1 MSVDRPMPNESLALP
16 ELLAGLSD
24 AADYDAALAAVM
36 ATESGRR
43 FLTEFANRNRNAD
56 TTLVVGAIAKVE
68 AAIRGEAAPLPTAA
82 KSMSTSVGAG
92 ELIEIAAA
100 LDRIATAI
108 AVGAPRALRIA
119 AAVERIQDIAF
130 VLHERPVEAT
140 LRDTLDAAVRELAVA
155 AASSDATVDTADLV
169 RALASRVREMIDA
182 RMSPEPPAE
191 SFTVSPDDGAD
202 LAQAVAAFAATLP
215 ALAEVADVPAE
226 APGDVAVAPLA
237 DESEAIPP
245 PQHQDISTAFPAE
258 PTPTNAVAEPIEV
271 VPLAEVDVAPVE
283 AAAPPPQAEPE
294 ILDSASILSQA
305 FADDHFAGAPVA
317 AEAAVTDVHQIEPT
331 TRDEP
336 PHQELPNQELPNQ
349 ELPSQEL
356 PNQEQSAQELPP
368 QEPPGE
374 AALPVQEAVAAP
386 VVADPEEDPADLF
399 APEPVLP
406 PAEPAVEAVTPVA
419 AEPPLSEP
427 QSVVPPPPPMRAIP
441 RPPLSDP
448 LAAVRELSEE
458 ELIALFS

>member
-1 MSVDRPMPNESLALP
+1 MPNESLALP

-24 AADYDAALAAVM
+24 AADYDAVLAAVM

-43 FLTEFANRNRNAD
+43 FLTEFAHRNRNAD
-56 TTLVVGAIAKVE
+56 TAMVVGAIAKVE
-68 AAIRGEAAPLPTAA
+68 AAIRGEAAPPPATA

-130 VLHERPVEAT
+130 VLHEHPLEAT
-140 LRDTLDAAVRELAVA
+140 LRDSLDAAVRDLAVA
-155 AASSDATVDTADLV
+155 AASADAAADTADLV

-182 RMSPEPPAE
+182 RISHQPLAE
-191 SFTVSPDDGAD
+191 SFAVSPDDGAD
-202 LAQAVAAFAATLP
+202 LAQAVVAFAATLP

-226 APGDVAVAPLA
+226 APGEVAVAPSA
-237 DESEAIPP
+237 DEQESEAMPP
-245 PQHQDISTAFPAE
+245 PQQQDVSTALPTEPA
-258 PTPTNAVAEPIEV
+258 PASAAAVLIEV
-271 VPLAEVDVAPVE
+271 APVAEVDVAPVE
-283 AAAPPPQAEPE
+283 AAAPPQPAEPE

-305 FADDHFAGAPVA
+305 FADDHFAGAPVT
-317 AEAAVTDVHQIEPT
+317 AEAPVNDVHQIEPT

-349 ELPSQEL
+349 ELPNQELPNQEL

-368 QEPPGE
+368 QEPSE
-374 AALPVQEAVAAP
+374 TALPVQEAVAAP
-386 VVADPEEDPADLF
+386 VIADPEEDPADLF
-399 APEPVLP
+399 VPEPVLP
-406 PAEPAVEAVTPVA
+406 PAEPVADAATPVA
-419 AEPPLSEP
+419 VEPPQSDP
-427 QSVVPPPPPMRAIP
+427 QSVVPPPPMRAIP